1 MSFTDRLGFTVSQAI
16 AAWLLVFMVGGAAGL
31 VAMLLCHYLMT
42 FGGEDSAQKHGISK
56 VTASRVGG
64 VAVVGY
70 MLIHLG
76 YQFFTGLYTPS
87 FAENSVFVTAVL
99 FFALGLFEDLR
110 GTLSSRLRFALMSVI
125 AIFTLLASPH
135 LVLAPVGIWFVDA
148 AVSTWVTALFFTAVC
163 VAFIP
168 NAFNTADGANGLVS
182 GVSLATLT
190 GLSAVAPP
198 DLLPFIA
205 SGAVGC
211 LIFMIFNVISGRF
224 FLGDG
229 GAYFLGAFCGLSVVL
244 ISNQTEVSVW
254 WLLSMIFYPV
264 ADLLWS
270 MGRRVLA
277 RKSPFEPDNQH
288 FHNVLFA
295 WLDTDK
301 RTSVFANTTCGVGIA
316 VVFAGLPLALFSS
329 GLIAAD
335 SFNWFW
341 VVVLQW
347 LAYGAGWQQLNTRLC
362 LLPDHRELENT
373 EVQSVTG

>member
-76 YQFFTGLYTPS
+76 YQYFMGLYTPS

-110 GTLSSRLRFALMSVI
+110 GTLSSKLRFALMSVI

-301 RTSVFANTTCGVGIA
+301 RTSVLANTTCGVGIA

-335 SFNWFW
+335 SFTWFW

>member
-16 AAWLLVFMVGGAAGL
+16 AAWVLVFLVGGAAGV

-42 FGGEDSAQKHGISK
+42 FGGEDSADKHGISK

-76 YQFFTGLYTPS
+76 YQYFAGLYTPS
-87 FAENSVFVTAVL
+87 FAENSVFLTAVA
-99 FFALGLFEDLR
+99 FFALGFFEDLR
-110 GTLSSRLRFALMSVI
+110 GNLSAKLRFGLMALM
-125 AIFTLLASPH
+125 AAGTLLLSPH
-135 LVLAPVGIWFVDA
+135 LILGPVGIFFVDA
-148 AVSTWVTALFFTAVC
+148 AVSTQITALLFTALC
-163 VAFIP
+163 VAYIP

-198 DLLPFIA
+198 ELLPFIA

-244 ISNQTEVSVW
+244 IANQTDASVW

-264 ADLLWS
+264 ADLMWS
-270 MGRRVLA
+270 MGRRVMD

-301 RTSVFANTTCGVGIA
+301 RTSVVANTTCGIGIA
-316 VVFAGLPLALFSS
+316 VVFAGLPLAIFST
-329 GLIAAD
+329 GLIAVD
-335 SFNWFW
+335 SLNWFW

-347 LAYGAGWQQLNTRLC
+347 LVYGAGWRHLNQRLC
-362 LLPDHRELENT
+362 LLPNDLQVESSS
-373 EVQSVTG
+373 VQSVPS

>member
-16 AAWLLVFMVGGAAGL
+16 AAWVLVFLVGGAAGV

-42 FGGEDSAQKHGISK
+42 FGGEDSADKHGISK

-76 YQFFTGLYTPS
+76 YQYFAGLYTPS
-87 FAENSVFVTAVL
+87 VAENSVFLTAVA
-99 FFALGLFEDLR
+99 FFALGFFEDLR
-110 GTLSSRLRFALMSVI
+110 GNLSAKLRFGLMALI
-125 AIFTLLASPH
+125 AAGTLLLSPH
-135 LVLAPVGIWFVDA
+135 LILGPVGIFFVDA
-148 AVSTWVTALFFTAVC
+148 AVSTQITALVFTALC
-163 VAFIP
+163 VAYIP

-198 DLLPFIA
+198 ELLPFIA

-244 ISNQTEVSVW
+244 IANQTDVSVW

-264 ADLLWS
+264 ADLMWS
-270 MGRRVLA
+270 MGRRVMD

-295 WLDTDK
+295 WLDTDQ
-301 RTSVFANTTCGVGIA
+301 RTSVVANTTCGIGIA
-316 VVFAGLPLALFSS
+316 VVFAGLPLAIFST
-329 GLIAAD
+329 GLIAVD
-335 SFNWFW
+335 SLNWFW
-341 VVVLQW
+341 VVALQW
-347 LAYGAGWQQLNTRLC
+347 LVYGAGWRHLNQRLC
-362 LLPDHRELENT
+362 LLPDDSQVESSS
-373 EVQSVTG
+373 VQSMPS

>member
-16 AAWLLVFMVGGAAGL
+16 AAWVLVFLVGGAAGV

-42 FGGEDSAQKHGISK
+42 FGGEGSADKHGISK

-76 YQFFTGLYTPS
+76 YQYFAGLYTPS
-87 FAENSVFVTAVL
+87 FAENSVFLTAVA
-99 FFALGLFEDLR
+99 FFALGFFEDLR
-110 GTLSSRLRFALMSVI
+110 GNLSAKLRFGLMALM
-125 AIFTLLASPH
+125 AAGTLLLSPH
-135 LVLAPVGIWFVDA
+135 LILGPVGIFFVDA
-148 AVSTWVTALFFTAVC
+148 AVSTQITALLFTALC
-163 VAFIP
+163 VAYIP

-198 DLLPFIA
+198 ELLPFIA
-205 SGAVGC
+205 SGAAGC
-211 LIFMIFNVISGRF
+211 LIFMTFNVISGRF

-244 ISNQTEVSVW
+244 IANQTDVSVW

-264 ADLLWS
+264 ADLMWS
-270 MGRRVLA
+270 MGRRVTD

-301 RTSVFANTTCGVGIA
+301 RTSVVANTTCGIGIA
-316 VVFAGLPLALFSS
+316 VVFAGLPLAIFST
-329 GLIAAD
+329 GLIAVD
-335 SFNWFW
+335 SLNWFW

-347 LAYGAGWQQLNTRLC
+347 LVYGAGWRYLNQHLC
-362 LLPDHRELENT
+362 LLPNDSQVESSS
-373 EVQSVTG
+373 VQSVPS

>member
-16 AAWLLVFMVGGAAGL
+16 AAWLLVFLVGGAAGV

-76 YQFFTGLYTPS
+76 YQYATGLYTPS
-87 FAENSVFVTAVL
+87 FAENSVFLTASL
-99 FFALGLFEDLR
+99 FFVLGLFEDLR
-110 GTLSSRLRFALMSVI
+110 GNLSAKLRFGLMAVI
-125 AIFTLLASPH
+125 ALLTLVSSPQ
-135 LVLAPVGIWFVDA
+135 LILAPVGIFFVDA
-148 AVSTWVTALFFTAVC
+148 AVSTSITALVFTAIC
-163 VAFIP
+163 LAFIP

-229 GAYFLGAFCGLSVVL
+229 GAYFLGAFCGLSVIL
-244 ISNQTEVSVW
+244 ISNQTDVSVW

-264 ADLLWS
+264 ADLIWS
-270 MGRRVLA
+270 MGRRVLE

-295 WLDTDK
+295 WLDTDA
-301 RTSVFANTTCGVGIA
+301 RTSVVANTTCGIGIA
-316 VVFAGLPLALFSS
+316 VLFAGLPLALFTS
-329 GLIAAD
+329 GLIAPD

-347 LAYGAGWQQLNTRLC
+347 LIYGAGWGQLNQRLC
-362 LLPDHRELENT
+362 LLPDGSKLESADGQGVGT
-373 EVQSVTG
+373 

>member
-16 AAWLLVFMVGGAAGL
+16 AAWLLVFLVGGAAGV
-31 VAMLLCHYLMT
+31 VAMLFCHYLMT

-76 YQFFTGLYTPS
+76 YQYIAGLYKPS
-87 FAENSVFVTAVL
+87 LAENTVFVTAIM
-99 FFALGLFEDLR
+99 FFALGLFEDLH
-110 GTLSSRLRFALMSVI
+110 GNLSAKLRFILMALI
-125 AIFTLLASPH
+125 ATITLLMAPH
-135 LVLAPVGIWFVDA
+135 LVLAPVGIFFVDA
-148 AVSTWVTALFFTAVC
+148 AVSTWITALLFTAIC

-190 GLSAVAPP
+190 GLSLVAPP

-205 SGAVGC
+205 SGTVGC
-211 LIFMIFNVISGRF
+211 LIFMIFNLISGRF

-229 GAYFLGAFCGLSVVL
+229 GAYFLGTFCGLSVVL

-277 RKSPFEPDNQH
+277 HKSPFEPDNQH

-295 WLDTDK
+295 LLDTEK
-301 RTSVFANTTCGVGIA
+301 RTSVAANTACGVGIA
-316 VVFAGLPLALFSS
+316 IVFAGLPLAVFAS
-329 GLIAAD
+329 GLLSAD

-341 VVVLQW
+341 VVVMQW
-347 LAYGAGWQQLNTRLC
+347 FAYGSGLRQLNKRLC
-362 LLPDHRELENT
+362 LLPHDLEQENA
-373 EVQSVTG
+373 EIQSVTN

>member
-76 YQFFTGLYTPS
+76 YQYFMGLYTPS

-110 GTLSSRLRFALMSVI
+110 GTLSSKLRFALMSVI

-244 ISNQTEVSVW
+244 ISNHTEVSVW

-301 RTSVFANTTCGVGIA
+301 RTSVLANTTCGVGIA

>member
-1 MSFTDRLGFTVSQAI
+1 MSFTDRLGFTISQAI
-16 AAWLLVFMVGGAAGL
+16 AAWCLVFLVGGAAGV

-76 YQFFTGLYTPS
+76 YQYFTGLYTPS
-87 FAENSVFVTAVL
+87 FAENSVFVTAAL
-99 FFALGLFEDLR
+99 FFALGFFEDLR
-110 GTLSSRLRFALMSVI
+110 GTLSAKLRFVLMALI
-125 AIFTLLASPH
+125 AMFTLLAAPH
-135 LVLAPVGIWFVDA
+135 LVLAPVGIFFVDA
-148 AVSTWVTALFFTAVC
+148 AVSTWITALLFTAVC

-168 NAFNTADGANGLVS
+168 NAFNTADGANGLIS

-211 LIFMIFNVISGRF
+211 LIFMIFNIISGRF

-244 ISNQTEVSVW
+244 ISNQTSVSVW

-270 MGRRVLA
+270 MGRRVLQ
-277 RKSPFEPDNQH
+277 RESPFEPDNQH

-301 RTSVFANTTCGVGIA
+301 RTSVVANTTCGVGIA
-316 VVFAGLPLALFSS
+316 VVFAGLPLAVFTS
-329 GLIAAD
+329 GLIAAE

-347 LAYGAGWQQLNTRLC
+347 LVYGTGWQQLNKRFC
-362 LLPDHRELENT
+362 LLPDDRELEDAK
-373 EVQSVTG
+373 VQSVIG

>member
-16 AAWLLVFMVGGAAGL
+16 AAWALVFFVGGAAGV

-76 YQFFTGLYTPS
+76 YQYAMGLYTPS
-87 FAENSVFVTAVL
+87 FAENSVFLTASL
-99 FFALGLFEDLR
+99 FFVLGLFEDLR
-110 GTLSSRLRFALMSVI
+110 GNLSAKLRFGLMAVI
-125 AIFTLLASPH
+125 ALLTLVSSPQ
-135 LVLAPVGIWFVDA
+135 LILAPVGIFFVDA
-148 AVSTWVTALFFTAVC
+148 AVSTSITALVFTAIC
-163 VAFIP
+163 LAFIP

-229 GAYFLGAFCGLSVVL
+229 GAYFLGAFCGLSVIL
-244 ISNQTEVSVW
+244 ISNQTDVSVW

-264 ADLLWS
+264 ADLIWS
-270 MGRRVLA
+270 MGRRGLE

-295 WLDTDK
+295 WLDTDA
-301 RTSVFANTTCGVGIA
+301 RTSVVANTTCGIGIA
-316 VVFAGLPLALFSS
+316 VLFAGLPLAMFTS
-329 GLIAAD
+329 GLIAPD

-347 LAYGAGWQQLNTRLC
+347 LIYGAGWGQLNQRLC
-362 LLPDHRELENT
+362 LLPDGSKLESADG
-373 EVQSVTG
+373 QGI

>member
-16 AAWLLVFMVGGAAGL
+16 AAWVLVFLVGGAAGV

-42 FGGEDSAQKHGISK
+42 FGGEDSADKHGISK
-56 VTASRVGG
+56 VSASRVGG

-76 YQFFTGLYTPS
+76 YQYFAGLYTPS
-87 FAENSVFVTAVL
+87 FAENSVFLTAVA
-99 FFALGLFEDLR
+99 FFALGFFEDLR
-110 GTLSSRLRFALMSVI
+110 GNLSAKLRFGLMVLI
-125 AIFTLLASPH
+125 AAGTLLLSPH
-135 LVLAPVGIWFVDA
+135 LILGPVGIFFVDA
-148 AVSTWVTALFFTAVC
+148 AVSTQITALLFTALC
-163 VAFIP
+163 VAYIP

-198 DLLPFIA
+198 ELLPFIT

-244 ISNQTEVSVW
+244 IANQTDVSVW

-264 ADLLWS
+264 ADLMWS
-270 MGRRVLA
+270 MGRRVMD

-295 WLDTDK
+295 WLDTHK
-301 RTSVFANTTCGVGIA
+301 RTSVVANTTCGVGIA
-316 VVFAGLPLALFSS
+316 VVFAGLPLVIFST
-329 GLIAAD
+329 GLIAVD
-335 SFNWFW
+335 SLNWFW

-347 LAYGAGWQQLNTRLC
+347 LVYGAGWRHLNQRLC
-362 LLPDHRELENT
+362 LLPNDSQVESSS
-373 EVQSVTG
+373 VQSVPS

>member
-16 AAWLLVFMVGGAAGL
+16 AAWLLVFLVGGTAGV

-76 YQFFTGLYTPS
+76 YQYATGLYTPS
-87 FAENSVFVTAVL
+87 FAENSVFLTASL
-99 FFALGLFEDLR
+99 FFVLGLFEDLR
-110 GTLSSRLRFALMSVI
+110 GNLSAKLRFGLMAVI
-125 AIFTLLASPH
+125 ALLTLVSSPQ
-135 LVLAPVGIWFVDA
+135 LILAPVGIFFVDA
-148 AVSTWVTALFFTAVC
+148 AVSTSITALVFTAIC
-163 VAFIP
+163 LAFIP

-229 GAYFLGAFCGLSVVL
+229 GAYFLGAFCGLSVIL
-244 ISNQTEVSVW
+244 ISNQTDVSVW

-264 ADLLWS
+264 ADLMWS
-270 MGRRVLA
+270 MGRRVLE

-295 WLDTDK
+295 WLDTDA
-301 RTSVFANTTCGVGIA
+301 RTSVVANTTCGIGIA
-316 VVFAGLPLALFSS
+316 VLFAGLPLALFTS
-329 GLIAAD
+329 GLIAPD

-347 LAYGAGWQQLNTRLC
+347 LIYGAGWGQLNQRLC
-362 LLPDHRELENT
+362 LLPDGSKLESADGQGVGT
-373 EVQSVTG
+373 

>member
-16 AAWLLVFMVGGAAGL
+16 AAWLLVFLVGGAAGV

-76 YQFFTGLYTPS
+76 YQYATGLYTPS
-87 FAENSVFVTAVL
+87 FAENSVFLTASL
-99 FFALGLFEDLR
+99 FFVLGLFEDLR
-110 GTLSSRLRFALMSVI
+110 GNLSAKLRFGLMAVI
-125 AIFTLLASPH
+125 ALLTLVSSPQ
-135 LVLAPVGIWFVDA
+135 LILAPVGIFFVDA
-148 AVSTWVTALFFTAVC
+148 AVSTSVTALVFTAIC
-163 VAFIP
+163 LAFIP

-229 GAYFLGAFCGLSVVL
+229 GAYFLGAFCGLSVIL
-244 ISNQTEVSVW
+244 ISNQTDVSVW

-264 ADLLWS
+264 ADLIWS
-270 MGRRVLA
+270 MGRRVLE

-295 WLDTDK
+295 WLDTDA
-301 RTSVFANTTCGVGIA
+301 RTSVVANTTCGIGIA
-316 VVFAGLPLALFSS
+316 VLFAGLPLAMFTSE
-329 GLIAAD
+329 LIAPD

-341 VVVLQW
+341 VVVLQ
-347 LAYGAGWQQLNTRLC
+347 LLIYGAGWGQLNQRLC
-362 LLPDHRELENT
+362 LLPDGSKLESADG
-373 EVQSVTG
+373 QGI

>member
-16 AAWLLVFMVGGAAGL
+16 AAWLLVFLVGGAAGV

-76 YQFFTGLYTPS
+76 YQYATGLYTPS
-87 FAENSVFVTAVL
+87 FAENSVFLTASL
-99 FFALGLFEDLR
+99 FFVLGLFEDLR
-110 GTLSSRLRFALMSVI
+110 GNLSAKLRFGLMAVI
-125 AIFTLLASPH
+125 ALLTLVSSPQ
-135 LVLAPVGIWFVDA
+135 LILAPVGIFFVDA
-148 AVSTWVTALFFTAVC
+148 AVSTSITALVFTAIC
-163 VAFIP
+163 LAFIP

-229 GAYFLGAFCGLSVVL
+229 GAYFLGAFCGLSVIL
-244 ISNQTEVSVW
+244 ISNQTDVSVW

-264 ADLLWS
+264 ADLIWS
-270 MGRRVLA
+270 MGRRVLE

-295 WLDTDK
+295 WLDTDA
-301 RTSVFANTTCGVGIA
+301 RTSVVANTTCGIGIA
-316 VVFAGLPLALFSS
+316 VLFAGLPLAMFTSE
-329 GLIAAD
+329 LIAPD

-347 LAYGAGWQQLNTRLC
+347 LIYGAGWGQLNQRLC
-362 LLPDHRELENT
+362 LLPDGSKLESADG
-373 EVQSVTG
+373 QGI

>member
-1 MSFTDRLGFTVSQAI
+1 MSFTYRLGFTVSQAI
-16 AAWLLVFMVGGAAGL
+16 AAWVLVFLVGGAAGV

-42 FGGEDSAQKHGISK
+42 FGGEDSADKHGISK

-76 YQFFTGLYTPS
+76 YQYFAGLYTPS
-87 FAENSVFVTAVL
+87 FAENSVFLTAVA
-99 FFALGLFEDLR
+99 FFALGFFEDLR
-110 GTLSSRLRFALMSVI
+110 GNLSAKLRFGIMALI
-125 AIFTLLASPH
+125 AAGTLLLSPH
-135 LVLAPVGIWFVDA
+135 LILGPVGIFFVDA
-148 AVSTWVTALFFTAVC
+148 AVSTQITALLFTALC
-163 VAFIP
+163 VAYIP

-198 DLLPFIA
+198 ELLPFIA
-205 SGAVGC
+205 SGAAGC

-244 ISNQTEVSVW
+244 IANQTDVSVW

-264 ADLLWS
+264 ADLMWS
-270 MGRRVLA
+270 IGRRVMD

-301 RTSVFANTTCGVGIA
+301 RTSVVANTTCGIGIA
-316 VVFAGLPLALFSS
+316 VVFAGLPLAIFST
-329 GLIAAD
+329 GLIAVD
-335 SFNWFW
+335 SLNWFW

-347 LAYGAGWQQLNTRLC
+347 LVYGAGWRHLNQRLC
-362 LLPDHRELENT
+362 LLPNDSQVESSS
-373 EVQSVTG
+373 VQSVSS

>member
-70 MLIHLG
+70 MLVHLG
-76 YQFFTGLYTPS
+76 YQYFTGLYTPS

-110 GTLSSRLRFALMSVI
+110 GTLSSRLRFVLMSVI

-301 RTSVFANTTCGVGIA
+301 RTSVLANTTCGVGIA

>member
-76 YQFFTGLYTPS
+76 YQYFTGLYTPS

-110 GTLSSRLRFALMSVI
+110 GTLSSKLRFALMSVI
-125 AIFTLLASPH
+125 AISTLLASPH

-301 RTSVFANTTCGVGIA
+301 RTSVLANTTCGVGIA

-335 SFNWFW
+335 SFTWFW

>member
-76 YQFFTGLYTPS
+76 YQYFTGLYTPS

>member
-16 AAWLLVFMVGGAAGL
+16 AAWLLVFLVGGAAGV

-76 YQFFTGLYTPS
+76 YQYATGLYTPS
-87 FAENSVFVTAVL
+87 FAENSVFLTASL
-99 FFALGLFEDLR
+99 FFVLGLFEDLR
-110 GTLSSRLRFALMSVI
+110 GNLSAKLRFGLMAVI
-125 AIFTLLASPH
+125 ALLTLVSSPQ
-135 LVLAPVGIWFVDA
+135 LILAPVGIFFVDA
-148 AVSTWVTALFFTAVC
+148 AVSTSVTALVFTAIC
-163 VAFIP
+163 LAFIP

-229 GAYFLGAFCGLSVVL
+229 GAYFLGAFCGLSVIL
-244 ISNQTEVSVW
+244 ISNQTDVSVW

-264 ADLLWS
+264 ADLIWS
-270 MGRRVLA
+270 MGRRVLE

-295 WLDTDK
+295 WLDTDA
-301 RTSVFANTTCGVGIA
+301 RTSVVANTTCGIGIA
-316 VVFAGLPLALFSS
+316 VLFAGLPLAMFTSE
-329 GLIAAD
+329 LIAPD

-347 LAYGAGWQQLNTRLC
+347 LIYGAGWGQLNQRLC
-362 LLPDHRELENT
+362 LLPGGSKLESADGQGVGT
-373 EVQSVTG
+373 

>member
-16 AAWLLVFMVGGAAGL
+16 AAWLLVFLVGGAAGV

-76 YQFFTGLYTPS
+76 YQYATGLYTPS
-87 FAENSVFVTAVL
+87 FAENSVFLTASL
-99 FFALGLFEDLR
+99 FFVLGLFEDLR
-110 GTLSSRLRFALMSVI
+110 GNLSAKLRFGLMAVI
-125 AIFTLLASPH
+125 ALLTLVSSPQ
-135 LVLAPVGIWFVDA
+135 LILAPVGIFFVDA
-148 AVSTWVTALFFTAVC
+148 AVSTSITALVFTAIC
-163 VAFIP
+163 LAFIP

-229 GAYFLGAFCGLSVVL
+229 GAYFLGAFCGLSVIL
-244 ISNQTEVSVW
+244 ISNQTDVSVW

-264 ADLLWS
+264 ADLIWS
-270 MGRRVLA
+270 MGRRVLE

-295 WLDTDK
+295 WLDTDA
-301 RTSVFANTTCGVGIA
+301 RTSVVANTTCGIGIA
-316 VVFAGLPLALFSS
+316 VLFAGLPLAMFTS
-329 GLIAAD
+329 GLIAPD

-347 LAYGAGWQQLNTRLC
+347 LIYGAGWGQLNQRLC
-362 LLPDHRELENT
+362 LLPDGSKLESADG
-373 EVQSVTG
+373 QGI

>member
-16 AAWLLVFMVGGAAGL
+16 AAWVLVFLIGGAAGV

-42 FGGEDSAQKHGISK
+42 FGGEDSADKHGISK

-64 VAVVGY
+64 IAVVGY

-76 YQFFTGLYTPS
+76 YQYFTGLYSPS
-87 FAENSVFVTAVL
+87 FAENSVFLTAMAY
-99 FFALGLFEDLR
+99 FALGFFEDLR
-110 GTLSSRLRFALMSVI
+110 GNLSAKLRFGLMAMI
-125 AIFTLLASPH
+125 AAGTLLLSPH
-135 LVLAPVGIWFVDA
+135 LVLGPVGIFFVDA
-148 AVSTWVTALFFTAVC
+148 AVSTQITALLFTAIC
-163 VAFIP
+163 VAYIP

-198 DLLPFIA
+198 ELLPFIA

-244 ISNQTEVSVW
+244 IANQTDASVW

-270 MGRRVLA
+270 MGRRALD

-301 RTSVFANTTCGVGIA
+301 RSSVVANTTCGIGIA
-316 VVFAGLPLALFSS
+316 VVFAGLPLAIFST

-335 SFNWFW
+335 SFNWLW

-347 LAYGAGWQQLNTRLC
+347 VVYGAGWRYLNQRLC
-362 LLPDHRELENT
+362 LLPDDSQVEST
-373 EVQSVTG
+373 DVQSAAS

>member
-1 MSFTDRLGFTVSQAI
+1 MSFKDRLGFTVSQAI
-16 AAWLLVFMVGGAAGL
+16 AAWVLVFLVGGAAGV

-42 FGGEDSAQKHGISK
+42 FGGEDSADKHGISK

-76 YQFFTGLYTPS
+76 YQYFEGLYAPS
-87 FAENSVFVTAVL
+87 FPENSVFLTAAA
-99 FFALGLFEDLR
+99 FFALGFFEDLR
-110 GTLSSRLRFALMSVI
+110 GNLSAKLRFGLMAMI
-125 AIFTLLASPH
+125 AAGTLLVSPH
-135 LVLAPVGIWFVDA
+135 LILGPVGIFFVDA
-148 AVSTWVTALFFTAVC
+148 AVSIQVTALLFTALC
-163 VAFIP
+163 VAYIP

-198 DLLPFIA
+198 ELLPFIA

-244 ISNQTEVSVW
+244 IANQSDVSVW

-264 ADLLWS
+264 ADLMWS
-270 MGRRVLA
+270 MGRRVMD

-301 RTSVFANTTCGVGIA
+301 RTSVVANTTCGIGIA
-316 VVFAGLPLALFSS
+316 VVFAGLPLAIFST
-329 GLIAAD
+329 GLIAVD
-335 SFNWFW
+335 SLNWFW

-347 LAYGAGWQQLNTRLC
+347 LVYGAGWRHLNQRLC
-362 LLPDHRELENT
+362 LLPNDSQVESSS
-373 EVQSVTG
+373 VQSVPS

>member
-16 AAWLLVFMVGGAAGL
+16 AAWLLVFLVGGAAGV

-76 YQFFTGLYTPS
+76 YQYVTGLYAPS
-87 FAENSVFVTAVL
+87 FAENSVFLTAGL
-99 FFALGLFEDLR
+99 FFGLGLFEDMR
-110 GTLSSRLRFALMSVI
+110 GNLSAKLRFGLMALIALMTL
-125 AIFTLLASPH
+125 AISPQ
-135 LVLAPVGIWFVDA
+135 LILAPVGIFFVDA
-148 AVSTWVTALFFTAVC
+148 AVSTSITALVFTAIC
-163 VAFIP
+163 LAFIP

-229 GAYFLGAFCGLSVVL
+229 GAYFLGAFCGLSVIL
-244 ISNQTEVSVW
+244 ISNQTDVSVW

-264 ADLLWS
+264 ADLIWS
-270 MGRRVLA
+270 MGRRVLE

-295 WLDTDK
+295 WLDTDA
-301 RTSVFANTTCGVGIA
+301 RTSVVANTTCGMGIA
-316 VVFAGLPLALFSS
+316 VLFAGLPLAMFAS
-329 GLIAAD
+329 GFIAAE

-347 LAYGAGWQQLNTRLC
+347 LIYGAGWRQLNQRLC
-362 LLPDHRELENT
+362 LLPEGSLLENGDRKG
-373 EVQSVTG
+373 VTS

>member
-76 YQFFTGLYTPS
+76 YQYFTGLYTPS
-87 FAENSVFVTAVL
+87 FAENSVFITAVL

-110 GTLSSRLRFALMSVI
+110 GTLSSRLRFVLMSVI

-301 RTSVFANTTCGVGIA
+301 RTSVLANTTCGVGIA

>member
-16 AAWLLVFMVGGAAGL
+16 AAWLLVFLVGGAAGV

-76 YQFFTGLYTPS
+76 YQYATGLYTPS
-87 FAENSVFVTAVL
+87 FAENSVFLTASL
-99 FFALGLFEDLR
+99 FFVLGLFEDLR
-110 GTLSSRLRFALMSVI
+110 GNLSAKLRFGLMAVI
-125 AIFTLLASPH
+125 ALLTLVSSPQ
-135 LVLAPVGIWFVDA
+135 LILAPVGIFFVDA
-148 AVSTWVTALFFTAVC
+148 AVSTSVTALVFTAIC
-163 VAFIP
+163 LAFIP

-190 GLSAVAPP
+190 GLSVVAPP

-229 GAYFLGAFCGLSVVL
+229 GAYFLGAFCGLSVIL
-244 ISNQTEVSVW
+244 ISNQTDVSVW

-264 ADLLWS
+264 ADLIWS
-270 MGRRVLA
+270 MGRRVLE

-295 WLDTDK
+295 WLDTDA
-301 RTSVFANTTCGVGIA
+301 RTSVVANTTCGIGIA
-316 VVFAGLPLALFSS
+316 VLFAGLPLAMFTS
-329 GLIAAD
+329 GLIAPD

-347 LAYGAGWQQLNTRLC
+347 LIYGAGWGQLNQRLC
-362 LLPDHRELENT
+362 LLPDGSKLESADGQGVGT
-373 EVQSVTG
+373 

>member
-76 YQFFTGLYTPS
+76 YQYFTGLYTPS

-110 GTLSSRLRFALMSVI
+110 GTLSSRLRFVLMSVI

-301 RTSVFANTTCGVGIA
+301 RTSVLANTTCGVGIA